1 MRLAI
6 VVEYEGT
13 NYHGFQYQSNA
24 RSIQEELEKAIAQ
37 FTNERPRVKGAG
49 RTDAG
54 VHALGQV
61 VAFETA
67 STHGEEVFVRALNY
81 HLPDDIAVKAAY
93 RTDDKFDP
101 RRSAL
106 SRRYGYTINLG
117 PTPSP
122 LKRRTSLHL
131 HGPLNVGKMRRAAKT
146 LVGRHDFARFG
157 GPPGRP
163 GTGTVREIY
172 EANVYRKGEM
182 VTFEVEANAFLSHQV
197 RRMAGALVDI
207 GRGSLGLDDFTAT
220 VDKGVCDYVPPALP
234 AKGLCLLNV
243 NYSNFPPQDGH
254 LDGYID

>member
-6 VVEYEGT
+6 VVEYDGT

-24 RSIQEELEKAIAQ
+24 RSIQEELEEAIAR

-67 STHGEEVFVRALNY
+67 STHGEEVFVRALNH
-81 HLPDDIAVKAAY
+81 HLPDDISVKAAY
-93 RTDDKFDP
+93 HTDDKFDP

-106 SRRYGYTINLG
+106 SRRYGYTINCS

-131 HGPLNVGKMRRAAKT
+131 HGPLSVGKMRKAAET
-146 LVGRHDFARFG
+146 LVGRHDFTRFA
-157 GPPGRP
+157 GPIGKPGA
-163 GTGTVREIY
+163 GTIREIY
-172 EANVYRKGEM
+172 EAMVNRKGEI
-182 VTFEVEANAFLSHQV
+182 VTFEVEANAFLPHQV
-197 RRMAGALVDI
+197 RRMAGALVDV
-207 GRGSLGLDDFTAT
+207 GRGRLGLDEFTST
-220 VDKGVCDYVPPALP
+220 VDVGACDYVPPALP

-243 NYSNFPPQDGH
+243 KYADFPPRDGQS
-254 LDGYID
+254 DGYID